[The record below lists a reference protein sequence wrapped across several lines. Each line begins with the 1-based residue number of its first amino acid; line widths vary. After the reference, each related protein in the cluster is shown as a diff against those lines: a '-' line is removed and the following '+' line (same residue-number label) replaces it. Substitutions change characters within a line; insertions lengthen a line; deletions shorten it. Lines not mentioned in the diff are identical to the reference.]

1 MRRGVVVVVVLEP
14 GSHHLL
20 VLFMLGGV
28 ITLLQVLNI
37 PTQHSSRI
45 EGLMGTHFVTLCSEK
60 KRVRALLK

>member
-1 MRRGVVVVVVLEP
+1 MVVVMVLEL

-20 VLFMLGGV
+20 VLLTLEGT
-28 ITLLQVLNI
+28 ITLLQVLNT

>member
-1 MRRGVVVVVVLEP
+1 MVVVMVLEL

-20 VLFMLGGV
+20 VLLTLEGT
-28 ITLLQVLNI
+28 ITLLQVLNT

-60 KRVRALLK
+60 KRVRGLHK

>member
-1 MRRGVVVVVVLEP
+1 MVVVMVLEL

-20 VLFMLGGV
+20 VLLTLEGT
-28 ITLLQVLNI
+28 ITLLQVLNT
-37 PTQHSSRI
+37 PTQHGSRI